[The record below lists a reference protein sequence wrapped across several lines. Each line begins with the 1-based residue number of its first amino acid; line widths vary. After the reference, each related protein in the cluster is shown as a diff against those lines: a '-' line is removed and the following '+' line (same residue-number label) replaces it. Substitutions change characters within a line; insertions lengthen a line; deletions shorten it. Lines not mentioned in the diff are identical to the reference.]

1 MNPNVKMTLP
11 TGWLRLAALLWL
23 VADSAH
29 AQPYA
34 LDSGRITAGGGTSAG
49 GSYAVTGAIAQPEAG
64 GAMVG
69 GTYAVTGGLLAP
81 PLAVQSPGAPK
92 LVIVRAAAPGQ
103 VTLSWSPAT
112 LGYVLQQSPGLA
124 PTAWANSPS
133 GATNPVTVPVT
144 LAIRFYRLTK
154 P

>member
-1 MNPNVKMTLP
+1 MKKVFLLTILTLGAWHV
-11 TGWLRLAALLWL
+11 T
-23 VADSAH
+23 
-29 AQPYA
+29 AQSYS
-34 LDSGRITAGGGTSAG
+34 LGLGRATAGGGTSAG

-64 GAMVG
+64 GALVG

-81 PLAVQSPGAPK
+81 PLAVQTPDAPT
-92 LVIVRAAAPGQ
+92 LVILPAVTPGQ

-112 LGYVLQQSPGLA
+112 PSYVLQQSPGLA

-133 GATNPVTVPVT
+133 GAQNPITVPVT
-144 LAIRFYRLTK
+144 LATRYYRLNK